1 MTAKSPGTDSTKKP
15 HGRLA
20 AVFAI
25 FTFIACNGLLTLI
38 AVLSA
43 IGITTSINPHLQA
56 AVISLFSIATLA
68 LIFKEFKKNRII
80 GPPILAVTATAIL
93 IGTMYIHFNKIVES
107 FGLLALFASAL
118 WSWQASR
125 IQCAGNPS
133 DD

>member
-1 MTAKSPGTDSTKKP
+1 MTAKSAGTDSTEKP

-25 FTFIACNGLLTLI
+25 FTFIACNGLLILI

-43 IGITTSINPHLQA
+43 IGITISINPHIQA
-56 AVISLFSIATLA
+56 AAISLFSIATLT
-68 LIFKEFKKNRII
+68 LVFREFKKNRII
-80 GPPILAVTATAIL
+80 GPLILAAAATAIL
-93 IGTMYIHFNKIVES
+93 IGTMYIHFNKIAES

-125 IQCAGNPS
+125 IQCARKPIK
-133 DD
+133 